1 MTYSLN
7 PQAGGRNA
15 ELDQAGIYYRFRNR
29 SANVPDAGGN
39 FETITPIEENVLQH
53 VVMTFDAAS
62 GRKIYVN
69 GQLAVEENT
78 ADTLAWVENSI
89 FVFGN
94 IATDDRLW
102 VGDIKLV
109 AVHDK
114 ALSAAE
120 VQQNFDAGTG
130 NVVTMRFDVSDVIGQ
145 PAFVDL
151 QAAQIDAS
159 GYMFARPTFV
169 SDAAG
174 VAVKNIRIGIN
185 GGVPVAAQPFRRI
198 DTTVNQTGTE
208 LSPLGAV
215 IPAQLG
221 IDNDMFHLEFETLG
235 SQVGLAELVAPSAP
249 PPPVA
254 DVPEPE
260 LGLRTFSQVNDTM
273 SSLTGID
280 PNLNAVL
287 SSYTELRGSLPPS
300 SDLLTFASAQQVA
313 IQRLATS
320 YCGAIVSD
328 NGRCT
333 DFFGACAVDGGAK
346 DQVGTTLYDRFIG
359 DNLANQPPRAGVT
372 TEIVSVIDDL
382 GCAGGCTGA
391 QAEEVLQATCAAVL
405 SSAAVTVN

>member
-1 MTYSLN
+1 
-7 PQAGGRNA
+7 
-15 ELDQAGIYYRFRNR
+15 
-29 SANVPDAGGN
+29 
-39 FETITPIEENVLQH
+39 
-53 VVMTFDAAS
+53 
-62 GRKIYVN
+62 
-69 GQLAVEENT
+69 
-78 ADTLAWVENSI
+78 
-89 FVFGN
+89 
-94 IATDDRLW
+94 
-102 VGDIKLV
+102 
-109 AVHDK
+109 
-114 ALSAAE
+114 
-120 VQQNFDAGTG
+120 
-130 NVVTMRFDVSDVIGQ
+130 
-145 PAFVDL
+145 
-151 QAAQIDAS
+151 
-159 GYMFARPTFV
+159 MFARPTFV
-169 SDAAG
+169 SDATG

-198 DTTVNQTGTE
+198 DTTVNLTGTE

-215 IPAQLG
+215 IPVQLG
-221 IDNDMFHLEFETLG
+221 VDNDMFHLEFETLG
-235 SQVGLAELVAPSAP
+235 NQVGLAELVAPSAP

-320 YCGAIVSD
+320 YCGAIVSN

-346 DQVGTTLYDRFIG
+346 DQVGDTLYDRFIG
-359 DNLANQPPRAGVT
+359 DNLANQPARAGVT

-391 QAEEVLQATCAAVL
+391 QAEEVLQASCAAVL